1 MNVNDIS
8 SRVASLLKDDQFLV
22 EVKMSLG
29 KVAVS
34 IDKPAGITIE
44 ECSALSRAL
53 YDQMEAVGLT
63 LTHELEVGSPGMDTP
78 LKVPAQYLRRI
89 NREVRVLDADGKEY
103 RGILK
108 SANNQGFSVEVQR
121 KVKEQNKK
129 ITLTEV
135 VNFEYEKIKET
146 KLILNF

>member
-1 MNVNDIS
+1 MNVNDIR
-8 SRVASLLKDDQFLV
+8 SRAISLLKDDQFLV
-22 EVKMSLG
+22 DVKMSPG

-34 IDKPAGITIE
+34 IDKPAGITID

-53 YDQMEAVGLT
+53 YEQMEAAGLT

-78 LKVPAQYLRRI
+78 LKVPEQYLRRI
-89 NREVRVLDADGKEY
+89 NREVRVVTTEGKEY
-103 RGILK
+103 RGLLK
-108 SANNQGFSVEVQR
+108 LANNAGFTIEVQK

-129 ITLTEV
+129 IIVNET
-135 VNFEYEKIKET
+135 VNFDYQQIKET